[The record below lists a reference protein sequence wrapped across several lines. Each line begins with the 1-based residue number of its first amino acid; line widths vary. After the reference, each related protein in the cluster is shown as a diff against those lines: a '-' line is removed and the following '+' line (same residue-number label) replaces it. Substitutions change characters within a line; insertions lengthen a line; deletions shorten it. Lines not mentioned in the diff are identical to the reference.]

1 VNVGRAGTRR
11 DFVCWAAAS
20 TVAASRLAFAAEPP
34 PETKRI
40 RLARFPF
47 DLACLAPMWIAEE
60 LLRAEGFEQVEYLMP
75 AGNGQYPPVAAGELD
90 LGITDIFS
98 FLPQLDAGKATVAL
112 AGIHAG
118 CYELRAVGGLRAVRE
133 LKGRTVVVANFGRKA
148 FVSAVLAHVGL
159 DPRRDVTFL
168 ERPGREGIEL
178 LEQNKVDALLGFPPE
193 PQELR
198 ARGIGVTLLDT
209 ARDKPWSQY
218 FCCIAIGNPAF
229 VARRPVATRRAL
241 RALLKA
247 TDICAADPEQS
258 AHTLVARGFAN
269 NAELAMQA
277 LREIPYRRWRELDSA
292 DSLRFYALRLHEVG
306 AIKTHPQKLLAQATD
321 WRFVEQLRKELK
333 A

>member
-1 VNVGRAGTRR
+1 V
-11 DFVCWAAAS
+11 DS
-20 TVAASRLAFAAEPP
+20 TL
-34 PETKRI
+34 
-40 RLARFPF
+40 
-47 DLACLAPMWIAEE
+47 
-60 LLRAEGFEQVEYLMP
+60 
-75 AGNGQYPPVAAGELD
+75 
-90 LGITDIFS
+90 
-98 FLPQLDAGKATVAL
+98 
-112 AGIHAG
+112 
-118 CYELRAVGGLRAVRE
+118 
-133 LKGRTVVVANFGRKA
+133 
-148 FVSAVLAHVGL
+148 
-159 DPRRDVTFL
+159 
-168 ERPGREGIEL
+168 
-178 LEQNKVDALLGFPPE
+178 
-193 PQELR
+193 
-198 ARGIGVTLLDT
+198 
-209 ARDKPWSQY
+209 DKPWSQY